1 MISNLAPKGTLE
13 EDNGTGSFA
22 RYAGLLIVLTLII
35 VTFAQLYAFLFMNLC
50 NPVTYEGKAVLDASG
65 EVLKNCVKRLDPGAQ
80 AQWALAIGGTL
91 GGTAGWFYRETKKA
105 EVANGKA
112 H

>member
-1 MISNLAPKGTLE
+1 MLPPGTLSG
-13 EDNGTGSFA
+13 DTQQTSFA
-22 RYAGLLIVLTLII
+22 RYAGLLIVLTLIL
-35 VTFAQLYAFLFMNLC
+35 VTFAQLYAFLFMNIC
-50 NPVTYEGKAVLDASG
+50 NPLTDAAGQVVLHD
-65 EVLKNCVKRLDPGAQ
+65 EEIVKMCVKRLDPGDQ

-105 EVANGKA
+105 EVANGNG